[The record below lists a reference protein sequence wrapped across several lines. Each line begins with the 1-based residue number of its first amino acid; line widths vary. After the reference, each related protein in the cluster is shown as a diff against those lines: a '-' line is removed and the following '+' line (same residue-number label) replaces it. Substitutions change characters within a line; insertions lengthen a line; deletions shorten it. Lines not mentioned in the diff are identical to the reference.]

1 MILVCPHGCACAL
14 RHPASEFTAMTT
26 PDIDHDFL
34 ASARRTLLLEQ
45 NALRDL
51 CERLD
56 APFTHAC
63 QHMLECRGRVVVI
76 GVGKSG
82 HIGRKTAATLASTG
96 TPSFFV
102 HAGEASHGDLGMLV
116 RDDLVLALSNS
127 GETAEL
133 TALLPLFKRMGTTMI
148 AMTGNASSSLARHA
162 DVHLDV
168 SVAQEACP
176 LNLAPTSSTTAA
188 LALGD
193 ALAIALLEARRF
205 SPEDFALSHPGG
217 TLGKRLLLRVEDL
230 MHTGDEL
237 PVIRQDAR
245 LSEALVEMTR
255 KGHGFTCIT
264 DDSDR
269 LVGIYTDGDLRRTID
284 RHGDVR
290 QLVIQEVMT
299 PGGRTIGA
307 QTLAAEAVRVMEDHR
322 ITALVVVDDLHRP
335 VGLLKMHDLLR
346 SGIV

>member
-1 MILVCPHGCACAL
+1 
-14 RHPASEFTAMTT
+14 MTT

-34 ASARRTLLLEQ
+34 ASARRTLSLEQ
-45 NALRDL
+45 NALGDL
-51 CERLD
+51 SARLD

-63 QHMLECRGRVVVI
+63 QHILKCRGRVVVT

-82 HIGRKTAATLASTG
+82 HVGRKIAATLASTG

-148 AMTGNASSSLARHA
+148 AMTGNVSSSLARHA

-176 LNLAPTSSTTAA
+176 LNLAPTSSTTAT

-237 PVIRQDAR
+237 PVVRQDAR
-245 LSEALVEMTR
+245 LGEALIEMTR
-255 KGHGFTCIT
+255 KGHGFTCVT
-264 DDSDR
+264 DDTDR

-290 QLVIQEVMT
+290 QLMIHEVMT
-299 PGGRTIGA
+299 PGGRTIEA

-322 ITALVVVDDLHRP
+322 ITALVIVDAQHQP
-335 VGLLKMHDLLR
+335 TGLLKMHDLLR

>member
-1 MILVCPHGCACAL
+1 
-14 RHPASEFTAMTT
+14 MTT
-26 PDIDHDFL
+26 SDIEHDFL

-45 NALRDL
+45 NALRDM
-51 CERLD
+51 CGRLD
-56 APFTHAC
+56 ASFTHAC
-63 QHMLECRGRVVVI
+63 QHLLECRGRVVVT

-82 HIGRKTAATLASTG
+82 HVGRKTAATLASTG

-133 TALLPLFKRMGTTMI
+133 TALLPLFKRLGTTMI
-148 AMTGNASSSLARHA
+148 AMTGNASSSLAKHA

-205 SPEDFALSHPGG
+205 GPEDFALSHPGG
-217 TLGKRLLLRVEDL
+217 TLGKRLLLRVGDL

-237 PVIRQDAR
+237 PVTRQGAR

-264 DDSDR
+264 DNAGR

-290 QLVIQEVMT
+290 QLIIEEIMT

-322 ITALVVVDDLHRP
+322 ITALVVVDDRHRP
-335 VGLLKMHDLLR
+335 IGLLKMHDLLR

>member
-1 MILVCPHGCACAL
+1 M
-14 RHPASEFTAMTT
+14 AMTT

-56 APFTHAC
+56 EPFTHAC

-162 DVHLDV
+162 DVHLDI

-237 PVIRQDAR
+237 PVIRQGAR
-245 LSEALVEMTR
+245 LREALVEMTR

-264 DDSDR
+264 DDAGR

-290 QLVIQEVMT
+290 QLVIQDIMT

-335 VGLLKMHDLLR
+335 IGLLKMHDLLG

>member
-1 MILVCPHGCACAL
+1 
-14 RHPASEFTAMTT
+14 MTT
-26 PDIDHDFL
+26 PDTNHDFL

-45 NALRDL
+45 NALQDL

-56 APFTHAC
+56 EPFTRAC
-63 QHMLECRGRVVVI
+63 QHILQCSGRVVVI

-82 HIGRKTAATLASTG
+82 HVGRKTAATLASTG

-102 HAGEASHGDLGMLV
+102 HAGEASHGDLGMVV
-116 RDDLVLALSNS
+116 RNDLVLAMSNS

-133 TALLPLFKRMGTTMI
+133 TALLPLFKRLGTTMI
-148 AMTGNASSSLARHA
+148 AMTGNPSSSLARHA
-162 DVHLDV
+162 DVHLDA

-237 PVIRQDAR
+237 PVIRQEAL

-264 DDSDR
+264 DDAGR

-290 QLVIQEVMT
+290 QLIIKDVMT
-299 PGGRTIGA
+299 PGGRTIEA

-322 ITALVVVDDLHRP
+322 ITALVVVNDQHHP
-335 VGLLKMHDLLR
+335 TGLLKMHDLLR

>member
-1 MILVCPHGCACAL
+1 MMLVCPHGCACAL
-14 RHPASEFTAMTT
+14 RHPASEFMAMTT

-56 APFTHAC
+56 EPFTHAC

-237 PVIRQDAR
+237 PVIRQGAR

-264 DDSDR
+264 DDAGR

-290 QLVIQEVMT
+290 QLVIQDIMT

-335 VGLLKMHDLLR
+335 IGLLKMHDLLG

>member
-1 MILVCPHGCACAL
+1 M
-14 RHPASEFTAMTT
+14 AMTT

-56 APFTHAC
+56 EPFTHAC
-63 QHMLECRGRVVVI
+63 QHILGCHGRVVVI

-230 MHTGDEL
+230 MHTGNEL
-237 PVIRQDAR
+237 PVIRQGAR

-264 DDSDR
+264 DDAGR
-269 LVGIYTDGDLRRTID
+269 LAGIYTDGDLRRTID

-290 QLVIQEVMT
+290 QLVIQEIMT
-299 PGGRTIGA
+299 PGGRTIEA

-335 VGLLKMHDLLR
+335 IGLLKMHDLLR